1 MNQLP
6 KCRKVRFNSRKF
18 AELHI
23 IEKEKHSKSK
33 TDSQPYECK
42 ICNSWHITS
51 LKISI
56 DDVLDL
62 VKEVSRLKKELNNY
76 NPQSENKKQPTILE
90 LLKIITSL
98 KKDVNYYK
106 SLLGVLRSQFDKEKQ
121 KSSSLIQTQRFEI
134 ERMNEKLNG
143 HHPITN
149 ANSSSEGL

>member
-1 MNQLP
+1 MKQPP

-23 IEKEKHSKSK
+23 IQKEKHSKSK

-56 DDVLDL
+56 DDVMDL
-62 VKEVSRLKKELNNY
+62 VKEVSRLKKELNDY
-76 NPQSENKKQPTILE
+76 KSQPENQKE
-90 LLKIITSL
+90 
-98 KKDVNYYK
+98 VNYYK
-106 SLLGVLRSQFDKEKQ
+106 SLLGVLRSQFVKEKQ
-121 KSSSLIQTQRFEI
+121 HSASLIQTQKFEI
-134 ERMNEKLNG
+134 ERLNDKLN
-143 HHPITN
+143 HCHITS